1 MNINIIVDL
10 YYAPVHSLLFF
21 SLISW
26 GNSYEFNLHPVFL
39 LQKHVIRI
47 ITFSSFFK
55 HISPFFKSLVIMK
68 FFDHVQFF
76 LSDSMYKFHKHLLT
90 SVFSRFLTPVESIY
104 TYITRLASQLLLLFQ
119 SLALIMNI
127 SSSAAY
133 LFKKKLKNFYFD
145 IYPIVG
151 CARGQ
156 YEANPVF

>member
-39 LQKHVIRI
+39 LQKRVIRI

-68 FFDHVQFF
+68 LFDHVQFI

-90 SVFSRFLTPVESIY
+90 SVFSRSLTPVKSIY
-104 TYITRLASQLLLLFQ
+104 TYIARLAS
-119 SLALIMNI
+119 
-127 SSSAAY
+127 
-133 LFKKKLKNFYFD
+133 
-145 IYPIVG
+145 
-151 CARGQ
+151 
-156 YEANPVF
+156 